1 MAFTRADMVLYLDSR
16 FSELANELSFSSAD
30 TLHDSYMSAIDDAL
44 AAYGVSYDNLSSGSV
59 RVADVPGFK
68 ALLRYYGLRLLLER
82 AAGRVDIRTE
92 HPAPH
97 KSWSQMSTQILKLM
111 EEARAEAQAAGYD
124 LPDPKQASLQLGM
137 VTIPLDTAEP
147 ASNYDG

>member
-82 AAGRVDIRTE
+82 AAVG
-92 HPAPH
+92 
-97 KSWSQMSTQILKLM
+97 
-111 EEARAEAQAAGYD
+111 
-124 LPDPKQASLQLGM
+124 
-137 VTIPLDTAEP
+137 
-147 ASNYDG
+147 